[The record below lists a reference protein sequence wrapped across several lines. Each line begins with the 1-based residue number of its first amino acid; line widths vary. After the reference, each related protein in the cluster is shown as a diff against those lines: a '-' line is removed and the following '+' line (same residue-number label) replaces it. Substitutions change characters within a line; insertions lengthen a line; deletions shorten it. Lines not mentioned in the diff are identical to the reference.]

1 MAISCFLYPTNE
13 NTNVPLASDSIE
25 YFPSPFVTVPE
36 DVPFT
41 FTLTPGK
48 PDPPSSETRPE
59 MFWDCPYINVQVP
72 IIKIVINFL
81 ILLWFVN
88 YC

>member
-48 PDPPSSETRPE
+48 PDPPSSKV
-59 MFWDCPYINVQVP
+59 FYI
-72 IIKIVINFL
+72 L
-81 ILLWFVN
+81 
-88 YC
+88 